1 MRRFVAILT
10 VLALAPL
17 ASAAVTDMQINE
29 VDNSVGGAALSGYY
43 TQDVVID
50 FDGEWTGSQLLIQL
64 STGDV
69 YQDGVGTAQPPQEA
83 FFATFASLEFD
94 TFVAAGGTTNGTSE
108 TFSLGGGA
116 VDLGGD
122 PTAQFDS
129 AGINQAWNPP
139 GGAGIADR
147 TGFALARVSLSDDAS
162 GTWTLLASAGGE
174 ISTYEGPVE
183 GGAMVP
189 EPATMS
195 LLALGGLGVL
205 IRRRRRS

>member
-17 ASAAVTDMQINE
+17 ASAAVTDMQING
-29 VDNSVGGAALSGYY
+29 VDNSGEAALDGFV
-43 TQDVVID
+43 TQDVAID
-50 FDGEWTGSQLLIQL
+50 FDGQWTGSQLLITL
-64 STGDV
+64 DTGSI
-69 YQDGVGTAQPPQEA
+69 YQDPAGGVTPPTDFIVELA
-83 FFATFASLEFD
+83 PSAAYD
-94 TFVAAGGTTNGTSE
+94 TFVTAGGLTDESSE
-108 TFSLGGGA
+108 AVSAGAGA
-116 VDLGGD
+116 VDLGG
-122 PTAQFDS
+122 PATAQFDT

-139 GGAGIADR
+139 GGTEILDR
-147 TGFALARVSLSDDAS
+147 TGFLTARVSLSDDAS
-162 GTWTLLASAGGE
+162 GTWMLLASAGGE

-205 IRRRRRS
+205 IRRRRRA